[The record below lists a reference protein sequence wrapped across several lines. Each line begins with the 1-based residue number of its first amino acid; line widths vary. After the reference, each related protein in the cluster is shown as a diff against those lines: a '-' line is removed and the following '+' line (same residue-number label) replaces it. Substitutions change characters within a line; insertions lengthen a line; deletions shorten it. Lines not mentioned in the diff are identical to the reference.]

1 MRVVLC
7 RTNFLLPL
15 LRYEVKASPG
25 HGQPSLEIYRDP
37 RATSQL
43 LQQLLQQTTA
53 RRKGRGSFIPVAGFV
68 IPLVALFVWGVE
80 AMIQPAGNEQIPPLA
95 ETADPMVGSGS
106 ADGGQPPVEIHLE
119 APQPQIVSEQFP
131 LAAAFDNAQ
140 PNAASP
146 TIDSV
151 TSWVRLGAFRNPEN
165 ARTMWLKLR
174 RTQSDLLSDLQH
186 KIWPVDREGRDKL
199 HFLQVG
205 PLNATEAKML
215 CHDLAERNIDCLAV
229 LRKP

>member
-1 MRVVLC
+1 M
-7 RTNFLLPL
+7 LPL

-80 AMIQPAGNEQIPPLA
+80 AMIQPAGNEQIPPPA
-95 ETADPMVGSGS
+95 ETADPMAGSGS
-106 ADGGQPPVEIHLE
+106 AEFVSQ
-119 APQPQIVSEQFP
+119 QIP